1 MESNTSGHGVAAV
14 IPPELDRWNWGAFL
28 LNWIWGIGNNTFIA
42 LLMFIPVVNM
52 VMPFVLGAKG
62 SAWAWRNKRWDSADQ
77 FRHVQ
82 RLWTI
87 WGIVAWV
94 VLLAVIAAAWFGV
107 TAFIKHSEP
116 YQMAIARLQ
125 ANAEAVSALGTPI
138 TAGTP
143 TGRIETS
150 GPTGMA
156 DLAFSVEGPKG
167 KGTVY
172 LHATKDL
179 GAWKLDRIQL
189 QVEGRAGRINL
200 GEGDRVQLDD
210 DSVVTALRLTGDSLW
225 LALVANSPQIVCE
238 RNEQS

>member
-1 MESNTSGHGVAAV
+1 MENNTSGHGVAAV

-42 LLMFIPVVNM
+42 LLMFVPGVNL

-77 FRHVQ
+77 FRYVQ
-82 RLWTI
+82 RLWAI

-94 VLLAVIAAAWFGV
+94 VLLAVIAATWIGV

-125 ANAEAVSALGTPI
+125 TNAEAISALGTPI

-179 GAWKLDRIQL
+179 GTWKLDRIQL
-189 QVEGRAGRINL
+189 QVEGRTGRINL

-210 DSVVTALRLTGDSLW
+210 DLAVTALRLTGDGPSL
-225 LALVANSPQIVCE
+225 ASAANSPQIACE
-238 RNEQS
+238 KSEQS

>member
-1 MESNTSGHGVAAV
+1 MENNTSGHGVAAV

-42 LLMFIPVVNM
+42 LLMFVPVVNL

-87 WGIVAWV
+87 WGIVVWV

-107 TAFIKHSEP
+107 TAFMKHSEP

-125 ANAEAVSALGTPI
+125 TNAEAVSALGTPI
-138 TAGTP
+138 TSGSP
-143 TGRIETS
+143 TGSIQTS
-150 GPTGMA
+150 GPSGKA
-156 DLAFSVEGPKG
+156 ELAFSVDAATLKE
-167 KGTVY
+167 TVY
-172 LHATKDL
+172 LRATKDF
-179 GAWKLDRIQL
+179 GVWKIDRIEMQI
-189 QVEGRAGRINL
+189 EGRSGRINL

-210 DSVVTALRLTGDSLW
+210 VLAVTALRLTGDSLR
-225 LALVANSPQIVCE
+225 LALAANSPQIVCDKS
-238 RNEQS
+238 EQS